1 MFETVLQEF
10 AERIGLGILSFSPQG
25 VAAVEI
31 RGVGTLY
38 MEKQE
43 ERDGKTELL
52 VYLAKKYDVYDTGFS
67 RKLLEFCS
75 YDKGYDPV
83 IYGSLAG
90 DSCILGLRFSEDRLH
105 SAVQLENAVYFLN
118 DKFQQLM

>member
-10 AERIGLGILSFSPQG
+10 AERIGLGTLSFSPQG

-31 RGVGTLY
+31 GNIGTLC

-43 ERDGKTELL
+43 GQDGKPELL
-52 VYLAKKYDVYDTGFS
+52 VYLAKKYDAYDTDFS

-75 YDKGYDPV
+75 YDKGHDPV

-90 DSCILGLRFSEDRLH
+90 GSCILGLRFSEERLY
-105 SAVQLENAVYFLN
+105 SAVQLENAVYYLN